1 MRSALHV
8 MMWCSSV
15 AWCSAVVMLVWSLDL
30 VLYSECCV
38 TCRLH
43 NYEKKKLLHSR
54 ASRPSDVA
62 VQVDCSAELLHSRAS
77 RPSDVAVQ
85 VDCSAELLHSRA
97 SRPSDVAVQVD
108 CSAELLHSRASRPS
122 DVEVQA
128 DCSAALGSLIVVCL
142 WSLTLDWFRAKCSIM
157 HPTHLLPSP
166 TELSDPAM

>member
-43 NYEKKKLLHSR
+43 NYEKKK
-54 ASRPSDVA
+54 
-62 VQVDCSAELLHSRAS
+62 LLHSRAS